1 MANNTWDV
9 ECDNWS
15 LHLPFFFIATLSW
28 SIDLEELSQVLA
40 HPLLGGHLGLQWHKG
55 QEDDRSTGE
64 AHLEN
69 KTSKISGIG
78 HSSKHDEIDSIL
90 NRRFLRRSRTT
101 CWRSWSSRG
110 APSWS
115 GWSWSSGGCSGATLL
130 GIQAWNTPWGYK
142 YAIGAKSSCNFL
154 LTHIFVI
161 LIWWSSHIIIRDA
174 KRSQYAPAWC
184 WETQKIFNLGG
195 VVIVVLQSF
204 CVVVGVVLWSLEI
217 CIFCSMW
224 RVGAYLVSQ
233 THLPF
238 TFYLRQGS
246 CYVGLLH
253 DS

>member
-1 MANNTWDV
+1 MGCRVWQLVFT
-9 ECDNWS
+9 S
-15 LHLPFFFIATLSW
+15 PLLHHRHTLH
-28 SIDLEELSQVLA
+28 IDLLILKSFLRYLLTPYLVVIWA
-40 HPLLGGHLGLQWHKG
+40 CNGIRAKKMTDPLVNL
-55 QEDDRSTGE
+55 
-64 AHLEN
+64 N
-69 KTSKISGIG
+69 YYKTDLKI
-78 HSSKHDEIDSIL
+78 KL

-142 YAIGAKSSCNFL
+142 YAIGAKLSCNFL

-204 CVVVGVVLWSLEI
+204 CVAGVVLWCLEM
-217 CIFCSMW
+217 CIICSMW
-224 RVGAYLVSQ
+224 RLGVYLVSQ

-238 TFYLRQGS
+238 TF
-246 CYVGLLH
+246 
-253 DS
+253 